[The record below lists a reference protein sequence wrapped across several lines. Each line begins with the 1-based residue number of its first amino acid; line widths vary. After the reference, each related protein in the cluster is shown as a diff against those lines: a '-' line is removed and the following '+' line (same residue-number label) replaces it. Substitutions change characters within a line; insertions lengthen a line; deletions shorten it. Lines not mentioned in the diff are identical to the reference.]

1 MDRNNN
7 YGLGSTV
14 LFLLVEDRRRPMA
27 HRTSEVC
34 QGRCLRMRSSLLLPS
49 SSNNSN
55 NGSSHTPNRL
65 QLVLLGTKAAEALRL
80 GETHPS
86 LLVRHHLSM
95 VQSTELQHRR
105 MGNILGVLL
114 SNDKPLRQVTHNLG
128 YRVLC
133 NSSSHSNNN
142 HNIINPSNSSSSSR
156 SLYLFPYPP
165 LHCPSTVSLR

>member
-1 MDRNNN
+1 MDHNNN
-7 YGLGSTV
+7 YGLGSTA

-34 QGRCLRMRSSLLLPS
+34 QGRCLRMRSSLLRPS
-49 SSNNSN
+49 SSNSN
-55 NGSSHTPNRL
+55 NESSHTPNRL
-65 QLVLLGTKAAEALRL
+65 QMVALGTKAAEALRL

-105 MGNILGVLL
+105 MGNIHEVLL
-114 SNDKPLRQVTHNLG
+114 LNDKLLRQATRSLG

-133 NSSSHSNNN
+133 SSSSHSNNN
-142 HNIINPSNSSSSSR
+142 LSIINLGSSSSSSR
-156 SLYLFPYPP
+156 SLYLYPYPP
-165 LHCPSTVSLR
+165 LRCPSTLSLR